1 MGKEMGAV
9 VFIKNEDIEQIMN
22 AIVSKFGQEWNGSN
36 VLPLVRD
43 DVRCEIQV
51 LCKFMG
57 EDIKKSVNDMEHG
70 MSDHMLSFPT
80 EGADDVKGNLMHF
93 ITGANTAVL
102 INIAECEG
110 KDTGDTFI
118 ETYDDVME
126 IFNDILK
133 QFGGGV
139 IAHSDASGFYD
150 ENDDMILGDEGECEV
165 EDYFPFEYVD
175 SPEFLSEATERQMNR
190 RNENMKFL
198 FDNKI
203 FCIELPINN
212 DDEVVKIRSVE
223 EIARRTVGVLL
234 VSVYSECLLNPEENM
249 KCKEALKFI
258 KKIAKTM
265 NIDDLREVMSPAEYA
280 YVNNKKSK
288 EEERIEYSWNYEH
301 LYALE
306 WALGLNE
313 WNMPVDICNVGK
325 CVEIMSKFSSIDDI
339 INNSNMRSKKEI
351 LDKADLIYR
360 MDWACVDAWIHGLTG
375 PAQLNPGVT
384 QARHKTLNWLINMD
398 DAEWDDVSTPT

>member
-1 MGKEMGAV
+1 
-9 VFIKNEDIEQIMN
+9 
-22 AIVSKFGQEWNGSN
+22 
-36 VLPLVRD
+36 
-43 DVRCEIQV
+43 
-51 LCKFMG
+51 
-57 EDIKKSVNDMEHG
+57 
-70 MSDHMLSFPT
+70 
-80 EGADDVKGNLMHF
+80 
-93 ITGANTAVL
+93 
-102 INIAECEG
+102 
-110 KDTGDTFI
+110 
-118 ETYDDVME
+118 
-126 IFNDILK
+126 
-133 QFGGGV
+133 
-139 IAHSDASGFYD
+139 
-150 ENDDMILGDEGECEV
+150 
-165 EDYFPFEYVD
+165 
-175 SPEFLSEATERQMNR
+175 
-190 RNENMKFL
+190 
-198 FDNKI
+198 
-203 FCIELPINN
+203 
-212 DDEVVKIRSVE
+212 
-223 EIARRTVGVLL
+223 
-234 VSVYSECLLNPEENM
+234 
-249 KCKEALKFI
+249 
-258 KKIAKTM
+258 
-265 NIDDLREVMSPAEYA
+265 MSPAEYA

>member
-1 MGKEMGAV
+1 
-9 VFIKNEDIEQIMN
+9 
-22 AIVSKFGQEWNGSN
+22 
-36 VLPLVRD
+36 
-43 DVRCEIQV
+43 
-51 LCKFMG
+51 
-57 EDIKKSVNDMEHG
+57 
-70 MSDHMLSFPT
+70 MSDCMLSFPT
-80 EGADDVKGNLMHF
+80 EGADDVKGNLLHF

-110 KDTGDTFI
+110 KDTGGTFI

-139 IAHSDASGFYD
+139 IAHADASG
-150 ENDDMILGDEGECEV
+150 
-165 EDYFPFEYVD
+165 
-175 SPEFLSEATERQMNR
+175 FLSEATERLMNR
-190 RNENMKFL
+190 RN
-198 FDNKI
+198 
-203 FCIELPINN
+203 
-212 DDEVVKIRSVE
+212 
-223 EIARRTVGVLL
+223 
-234 VSVYSECLLNPEENM
+234 ENM

-258 KKIAKTM
+258 KKIAKTK

-288 EEERIEYSWNYEH
+288 EDERIEYSWNYEH

-325 CVEIMSKFSSIDDI
+325 CLEIMSKFSSIDDI

-360 MDWACVDAWIHGLTG
+360 MDWVCVDAWIHGLTG